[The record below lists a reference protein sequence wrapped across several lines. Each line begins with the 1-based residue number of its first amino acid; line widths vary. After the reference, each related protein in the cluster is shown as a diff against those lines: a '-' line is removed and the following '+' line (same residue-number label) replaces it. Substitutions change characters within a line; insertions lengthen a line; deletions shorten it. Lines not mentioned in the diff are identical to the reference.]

1 VLGSIFVLFPHHLL
15 LLHLFHVHVKGRHK
29 LTIAYMW
36 WSEDNMQK
44 LVLSFQHVVLG
55 IELRLPG
62 LAASTLP

>member
-1 VLGSIFVLFPHHLL
+1 M
-15 LLHLFHVHVKGRHK
+15 HVKGRHK